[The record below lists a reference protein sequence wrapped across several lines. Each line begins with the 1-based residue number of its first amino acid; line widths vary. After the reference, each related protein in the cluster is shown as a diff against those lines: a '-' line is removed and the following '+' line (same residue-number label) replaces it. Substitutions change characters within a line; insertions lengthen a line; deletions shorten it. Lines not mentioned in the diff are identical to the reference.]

1 MKNYTMN
8 FSTKTLTMT
17 KEFATNAMIPNSE
30 ESLLLLHL
38 QSICPNL
45 NLAYKSNKTTAKN
58 PRKGLTFEKM
68 EKYIRLYDNAN
79 ELLVAF
85 STVKAIGDVMPNKYE
100 YVYKWF
106 VSQFPN
112 YKEMPELVNG
122 KLVAEVISFPKVAT
136 VSITEPEIENTF
148 NKVG

>member
-8 FSTKTLTMT
+8 FSTKTLTMS
-17 KEFATNAMIPNSE
+17 KAFATNAMIPNSE

-45 NLAYKSNKTTAKN
+45 RLAYKSQKNTVKN

-68 EKYIRLYDNAN
+68 EKYIRLHDNAN
-79 ELLVAF
+79 ELLVTF
-85 STVKAIGDVMPNKYE
+85 STVKALGDAMPNKYE

-106 VSQFPN
+106 ISQFPN
-112 YKEMPELVNG
+112 YKEIPELVNG
-122 KLVAEVISFPKVAT
+122 KIVAEVISFPKVAT
-136 VSITEPEIENTF
+136 IPTTATATENTLD
-148 NKVG
+148 NVS